1 MHIVTQ
7 PLIGPFGW
15 PKYENNKTELP
26 INSGLYLT
34 TFKFKDGFIP
44 WGVGITNRPIR
55 KRFLEHA
62 WKFKHGEYNILDLQS
77 ALTGQ
82 RVIAWKGWGWTDEKR
97 KKFEESKDQV
107 INFSEKQFL
116 ETYIFIADLP
126 KPIRLER
133 LESALTDHFHASG
146 NVLIDHGM
154 QLSRRWKME
163 FPILVKFD
171 AFQKIYGLPNE
182 IQI

>member
-62 WKFKHGEYNILDLQS
+62 RKFKHGEYNILDLQS
-77 ALTGQ
+77 AL
-82 RVIAWKGWGWTDEKR
+82 
-97 KKFEESKDQV
+97 
-107 INFSEKQFL
+107 
-116 ETYIFIADLP
+116 TYIFIADLP